1 MFTFIYFQ
9 VKNLKLELM
18 NHLILKYFYY
28 YFLGF
33 IKKLITKKQ
42 ISNDHINW
50 FVTMLIKLL
59 LIQNVNYQDDKY
71 IDMITNN
78 SLILTYHINISI
90 NMINNMVI
98 S

>member
-1 MFTFIYFQ
+1 
-9 VKNLKLELM
+9 M

-50 FVTMLIKLL
+50 FVTVVIKLL
-59 LIQNVNYQDDKY
+59 LIQMLITNMIKY

-78 SLILTYHINISI
+78 SPILTYHINISI
-90 NMINNMVI
+90 NMINNILI